1 MGEAIY
7 ECVCAYECMNIIY
20 IKAKCMNARMC
31 MNAGVYK
38 SVCAYECMDV
48 GMYERRDVGMCEC
61 IKCTDA

>member
-7 ECVCAYECMNIIY
+7 ECVCAYECVNIIY

-38 SVCAYECMDV
+38 SVCAYECMDAW
-48 GMYERRDVGMCEC
+48 M
-61 IKCTDA
+61 